1 MQLRGVTAAAILA
14 IGSLTLSTGVAHAEP
29 TTPDNI
35 VYSVRLVDKTVVAAL
50 KDGTFELFKALRDH
64 VGTDANARLTERNG
78 VLVDSNGARA
88 DAAQVIDVVDILD
101 RDGRVAMTLPL
112 DVRVAG
118 TAIPVRPELKKDATM
133 LELTPTRP
141 EALAIGEPLVAQPV
155 ASRTENQ
162 RARDEFAGQFGLA
175 TAVGGFIGTAIGAT
189 IGCVA
194 TIVVGCVAGLL
205 TGATLGGI
213 LGSIAIGGP
222 TLLTAGVDLLT
233 TLQAADGTT
242 RWADKPA
249 QSASA
254 QPN

>member
-1 MQLRGVTAAAILA
+1 MQLRGITAAATLA
-14 IGSLTLSTGVAHAEP
+14 IGSLILSTGVAHAEP
-29 TTPDNI
+29 TTPDI
-35 VYSVRLVDKTVVAAL
+35 VYSARLVDKTVVAAL

-64 VGTDANARLTERNG
+64 VSTDANARLTERDG

-88 DAAQVIDVVDILD
+88 DIAQVIDVVDIRD

-112 DVRVAG
+112 DFRVAD
-118 TAIPVRPELKKDATM
+118 TAIPVRPELKKDATV

-141 EALAIGEPLVAQPV
+141 EGLAIAEPLVAQPV

-175 TAVGGFIGTAIGAT
+175 SAVGGFIGTAIGAT

-194 TIVVGCVAGLL
+194 TIAVGCVAGLL

-213 LGSIAIGGP
+213 LGTIAIGGP
-222 TLLTAGVDLLT
+222 TLLAAGVDLLT
-233 TLQAADGTT
+233 TLQAAEGTT
-242 RWADKPA
+242 HWADRPA
-249 QSASA
+249 RSTPE